1 MAAASAPAAARRCG
15 GASERVCHAATPASR
30 ASHTLT
36 GRAAQALCA
45 ARGKGKCR
53 EGEGNTSTR
62 KAPYVRSYENR
73 RSAPRRG
80 SGTIC
85 ALRRGAM
92 SAGTARQTPELDAP
106 TARRMSLVLR
116 CIHLG
121 RREVVGRCNRVGRRE
136 AHPARGFH
144 YFFVVRRRREQGQ
157 KQTRSFTPRC
167 CNSTRLRPTSF
178 DSRRAATAS
187 LVHAPLAPWLALRL

>member
-53 EGEGNTSTR
+53 EGEGNTSMR

-80 SGTIC
+80 SGTIS

-92 SAGTARQTPELDAP
+92 SAVTARQTPELDAP
-106 TARRMSLVLR
+106 TARRISLVLR

-121 RREVVGRCNRVGRRE
+121 RREVEGRCRRV
-136 AHPARGFH
+136 
-144 YFFVVRRRREQGQ
+144 
-157 KQTRSFTPRC
+157 
-167 CNSTRLRPTSF
+167 
-178 DSRRAATAS
+178 SRRDAPYPEQHLNKENFKTCHLNKENS
-187 LVHAPLAPWLALRL
+187 HANTLSSRPLGPGKRYRYGPVGVKRYAVRGPSGIAPG

>member
-1 MAAASAPAAARRCG
+1 MRSASAAVMAAASAPAAARRCG
-15 GASERVCHAATPASR
+15 GASSWLALRLSGGDGSSVSSSSGGEPMRRCERERVCHASTPASR

-62 KAPYVRSYENR
+62 RAPYVRSYENR

-80 SGTIC
+80 SGTIS

-92 SAGTARQTPELDAP
+92 SAVTARQTPKLDAP
-106 TARRMSLVLR
+106 TARRISLVLR

-121 RREVVGRCNRVGRRE
+121 RREVEGRCRRV
-136 AHPARGFH
+136 
-144 YFFVVRRRREQGQ
+144 
-157 KQTRSFTPRC
+157 
-167 CNSTRLRPTSF
+167 
-178 DSRRAATAS
+178 SRRD
-187 LVHAPLAPWLALRL
+187 APYI